1 MQSLMSSYLQVVQKI
16 RESFSSFSVANILL
30 SCVFS
35 YKISKSMEI
44 YFIFKGFDTSV
55 NIPNRAN
62 HSLLF
67 SPSFWNVIEKIEAG

>member
-16 RESFSSFSVANILL
+16 RESFSTFNVVNILL

-35 YKISKSMEI
+35 YKISKSIEI
-44 YFIFKGFDTSV
+44 FFIFKGLDTSI

-62 HSLLF
+62 HGLLF
-67 SPSFWNVIEKIEAG
+67 SPSL